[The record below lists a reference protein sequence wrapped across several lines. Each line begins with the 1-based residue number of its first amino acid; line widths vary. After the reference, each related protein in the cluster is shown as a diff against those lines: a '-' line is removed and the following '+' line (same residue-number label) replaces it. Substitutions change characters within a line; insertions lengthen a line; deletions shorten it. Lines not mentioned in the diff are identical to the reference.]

1 MSVKICLPVSHHFES
16 KEKVQKLR
24 DLDLYDFLEVRPNK
38 IDYQE
43 DIEKQTAFHADNI
56 QPIHNLKDE
65 DFKFVEKI
73 AKNKKNL
80 EIISFHCAWACDQ
93 IRETGIIAYPA
104 GKIYTRDEM
113 YLNTEKNTSII
124 KNILGKDVL
133 IAIENNNFY
142 PTPAYENVC
151 DPSFL
156 RDLVFDNNINF
167 LFDNAHAKVSSHNL
181 GVDYDDYKNQ
191 LPLEKMVQIQFCQ
204 PSIPEKK
211 EETALDV
218 HEIPDVKNV
227 DEVLN
232 MSTSFNIQYITPEYY
247 KDFDKLVEF
256 LKSLRSSQNLINVK
270 K

>member
-1 MSVKICLPVSHHFES
+1 
-16 KEKVQKLR
+16 
-24 DLDLYDFLEVRPNK
+24 
-38 IDYQE
+38 
-43 DIEKQTAFHADNI
+43 
-56 QPIHNLKDE
+56 
-65 DFKFVEKI
+65 
-73 AKNKKNL
+73 
-80 EIISFHCAWACDQ
+80 
-93 IRETGIIAYPA
+93 
-104 GKIYTRDEM
+104 M
-113 YLNTEKNTSII
+113 YLNTEKNISII

-218 HEIPDVKNV
+218 HEIPDAKNV

>member
-1 MSVKICLPVSHHFES
+1 MDAKICLPVSHHFES

-24 DLDLYDFLEVRPNK
+24 DLGLYDFLEARPNK
-38 IDYQE
+38 IDYE
-43 DIEKQTAFHADNI
+43 EEIEKQIAFHADNI
-56 QPIHNLKDE
+56 QPIHRLKDE
-65 DFKFVEKI
+65 DFKFIEKI
-73 AKNKKNL
+73 TKNKKNL
-80 EIISFHCAWACDQ
+80 EIISFHCAWACDE
-93 IRETGIIAYPA
+93 IRETGIVAYPI
-104 GKIYTRDEM
+104 GKILTRDEM
-113 YLNTEKNTSII
+113 YLNTEKNISII
-124 KNILGKDVL
+124 KNILGKKVL
-133 IAIENNNFY
+133 IAIENNNYY

-211 EETALDV
+211 EEIALDV
-218 HEIPDVKNV
+218 HEVPDAKNV
-227 DEVLN
+227 EEVLN
-232 MSTSFNIQYITPEYY
+232 MSTSFNIQYVTPEYY